1 MRVRSSGRR
10 GNALRNSIVAVASVL
25 LLAGCVQSAENAP
38 ADGARIE
45 RGGGVTLKDL
55 TPEEEAVIVHK
66 GTERPFTG
74 EYWEHRTAGT
84 YVCRRCG
91 TPLYE
96 SDDKFDSSCGWPSFD
111 DELLGAVKRLPDA
124 DGRRTEI
131 LCAACGAHLGHVFEG
146 ERLTDK
152 NVRHCVNSISLEF
165 VPAGEGRGDGA
176 DDGADDMADDTAD
189 DGAGDGADDG
199 ANDGADESD
208 VGDVEAARG
217 EGQSAMATAYFA
229 GGCFWGVE
237 HLLQEV
243 GGVTDVRSGYM
254 GGHTEKPTYREVS
267 SGRTGH
273 AETVEVTYDPTRTTF
288 EELARLFFE
297 IHDPTQVDRQGP
309 DRGSQYR
316 SAIFYVDDEQRL
328 TTEKLIG
335 ILKEKG
341 HDVATEVTA
350 AGPFWTAED
359 YHQDY
364 YGRSGGR
371 PYCHTRKKLF

>member
-1 MRVRSSGRR
+1 MRLRNSGRR
-10 GNALRNSIVAVASVL
+10 GNALKNGIVAVASVL
-25 LLAGCVQSAENAP
+25 LMGGCVQSAKDAP
-38 ADGARIE
+38 AEGARIE

-74 EYWEHRTAGT
+74 EYYEHREAGT

-91 TPLYE
+91 APLYE

-111 DELLGAVKRLPDA
+111 DELRGAVKHRPDA

-146 ERLTDK
+146 ERLTNK

-165 VPAGEGRGDGA
+165 VPAGEDMEGGA
-176 DDGADDMADDTAD
+176 DDSVVDV
-189 DGAGDGADDG
+189 
-199 ANDGADESD
+199 ADESD
-208 VGDVEAARG
+208 VVDVKPARG
-217 EGQSAMATAYFA
+217 EDQSMMATAYFA

-254 GGHTEKPTYREVS
+254 GGHTETPTYGEVS

-273 AETVEVTYDPTRTTF
+273 AETVEVIYDPKHTTF

-328 TTEKLIG
+328 TAERLIG

-350 AGPFWTAED
+350 AGPFWKAED

-364 YGRSGGR
+364 YARSGGR
-371 PYCHTRKKLF
+371 PYCHTRRKLF

>member
-1 MRVRSSGRR
+1 M
-10 GNALRNSIVAVASVL
+10 AVASVL
-25 LLAGCVQSAENAP
+25 LMAGCVQSAEDASV
-38 ADGARIE
+38 E
-45 RGGGVTLKDL
+45 GVRLEGEEGLTLKDL
-55 TPEEEAVIVHK
+55 TPKEEAVIVHK
-66 GTERPFTG
+66 GTERPFSG
-74 EYWEHRTAGT
+74 EYHDHREAGT

-96 SDDKFDSSCGWPSFD
+96 SEDKFDSSCGWPSFD
-111 DELLGAVKRLPDA
+111 DELLGSVKRLLDA

-146 ERLTDK
+146 EHLTEK

-165 VPAGEGRGDGA
+165 VPAGEGTEDV
-176 DDGADDMADDTAD
+176 ADDMADK
-189 DGAGDGADDG
+189 
-199 ANDGADESD
+199 SD
-208 VGDVEAARG
+208 VGDVEMARD

-254 GGHTEKPTYREVS
+254 GGYTEEPTYNEVS

-273 AETVEVTYDPTRTTF
+273 AETVEVVYDPTRTTF

-316 SAIFYVDDEQRL
+316 SAIFYGDDEQKL
-328 TTEKLIG
+328 TAERLIG

-341 HDVATEVTA
+341 HDVVTEVTA
-350 AGPFWTAED
+350 AGPFWKAED

-364 YGRSGGR
+364 YARSGGS
-371 PYCHTRKKLF
+371 PYCHARRKLF

>member
-1 MRVRSSGRR
+1 MRVRSSGRH
-10 GNALRNSIVAVASVL
+10 GNALRKGIVAVASVL
-25 LLAGCVQSAENAP
+25 LMAGCVQSAEDASV
-38 ADGARIE
+38 E
-45 RGGGVTLKDL
+45 GVRMKGEEGLTLKDL
-55 TPEEEAVIVHK
+55 TPKEEAVIVHK
-66 GTERPFTG
+66 GTERPFSG
-74 EYWEHRTAGT
+74 EYHDHREAGT

-96 SDDKFDSSCGWPSFD
+96 SEDKFDSSCGWPSFD
-111 DELLGAVKRLPDA
+111 DELLGSVKRLPDA

-131 LCAACGAHLGHVFEG
+131 LCATCGAHLGHVFEG
-146 ERLTDK
+146 EHLTDK

-165 VPAGEGRGDGA
+165 VPAGEGTEEVS
-176 DDGADDMADDTAD
+176 DDV
-189 DGAGDGADDG
+189 
-199 ANDGADESD
+199 ADESD
-208 VGDVEAARG
+208 VGDVEVARP

-254 GGHTEKPTYREVS
+254 GGYTEEPTYNEVS

-273 AETVEVTYDPTRTTF
+273 VETVQVVYDPTRTTF
-288 EELARLFFE
+288 EALARLFFE

-316 SAIFYVDDEQRL
+316 SAIFYVDDEQKFTAER
-328 TTEKLIG
+328 LIG

-341 HDVATEVTA
+341 HGVVTEVTA
-350 AGPFWTAED
+350 AGPFWKAED

-364 YGRSGGR
+364 YARSGGS
-371 PYCHTRKKLF
+371 PYCHARRKLF

>member
-1 MRVRSSGRR
+1 MISGDSVRR
-10 GNALRNSIVAVASVL
+10 GHALNNCIAAVAAVL
-25 LLAGCVQSAENAP
+25 LVAGCVQSTEDAP
-38 ADGARIE
+38 AEGASTE
-45 RGGGVTLKDL
+45 REGGLALKDL

-66 GTERPFTG
+66 GTERPFSG
-74 EYWEHRTAGT
+74 EYNDHQEAGA

-96 SDDKFDSSCGWPSFD
+96 SNDKLDSGCGWPSFD
-111 DELLGAVKRLPDA
+111 DELPGAVKRVPDA

-146 ERLTDK
+146 EQLTEK

-165 VPAGEGRGDGA
+165 VAAGESVAGEGSVSAVPAEG
-176 DDGADDMADDTAD
+176 
-189 DGAGDGADDG
+189 
-199 ANDGADESD
+199 S
-208 VGDVEAARG
+208 VGT
-217 EGQSAMATAYFA
+217 ATAYFA
-229 GGCFWGVE
+229 GGCFWGME

-243 GGVTDVRSGYM
+243 DGVTDVRSGYM
-254 GGHTEKPTYREVS
+254 GGHTEKPTYHEVS

-273 AETVEVTYDPTRTTF
+273 VETVEVVYDPTRVTF

-309 DRGSQYR
+309 DMGPQYR
-316 SAIFYVDDEQRL
+316 SAIFYSGDEQKL
-328 TTEKLIG
+328 TAERLIG

-341 HDVATEVTA
+341 YDVATEVSEA
-350 AGPFWTAED
+350 ASFWEAED

-364 YGRSGGR
+364 YEKSGGR
-371 PYCHTRKKLF
+371 PYCHTRQKRF

>member
-1 MRVRSSGRR
+1 MGLRNSGQR
-10 GNALRNSIVAVASVL
+10 GNALKNGIVAVASVL
-25 LLAGCVQSAENAP
+25 LMAGCVQSAEDAP
-38 ADGARIE
+38 AE
-45 RGGGVTLKDL
+45 
-55 TPEEEAVIVHK
+55 
-66 GTERPFTG
+66 GT
-74 EYWEHRTAGT
+74 
-84 YVCRRCG
+84 
-91 TPLYE
+91 
-96 SDDKFDSSCGWPSFD
+96 D
-111 DELLGAVKRLPDA
+111 
-124 DGRRTEI
+124 
-131 LCAACGAHLGHVFEG
+131 
-146 ERLTDK
+146 
-152 NVRHCVNSISLEF
+152 
-165 VPAGEGRGDGA
+165 
-176 DDGADDMADDTAD
+176 
-189 DGAGDGADDG
+189 
-199 ANDGADESD
+199 DGADESD
-208 VGDVEAARG
+208 VGDVEGARG
-217 EGQSAMATAYFA
+217 EGQSATATAYFA

-273 AETVEVTYDPTRTTF
+273 AETVEVVYDPTRTTF

-328 TTEKLIG
+328 TAERLIG

-350 AGPFWTAED
+350 AGPFWKAED

-364 YGRSGGR
+364 YAKSGGS
-371 PYCHTRKKLF
+371 PYCHTRRKLF